1 VRAILSAG
9 GHPIDIDS
17 QSLESKSK
25 VGLVTH
31 RRLIKRVTAISV
43 PEVQGTTQEVARAK
57 CRAAAEM
64 VFSSRCFKARSLMVP
79 SFYEDR
85 GRLHN

>member
-1 VRAILSAG
+1 MRAILSAG

-25 VGLVTH
+25 VGLVAH
-31 RRLIKRVTAISV
+31 RRLIKRVIAISV

-79 SFYEDR
+79 FLLQR
-85 GRLHN
+85 QGALA

>member
-17 QSLESKSK
+17 QSLESKS
-25 VGLVTH
+25 VGLITH
-31 RRLIKRVTAISV
+31 RQLPLVKRINIIPV

-64 VFSSRCFKARSLMVP
+64 VFSSCCFKARLVVIYFP
-79 SFYEDR
+79 NRQEA
-85 GRLHN
+85 LA